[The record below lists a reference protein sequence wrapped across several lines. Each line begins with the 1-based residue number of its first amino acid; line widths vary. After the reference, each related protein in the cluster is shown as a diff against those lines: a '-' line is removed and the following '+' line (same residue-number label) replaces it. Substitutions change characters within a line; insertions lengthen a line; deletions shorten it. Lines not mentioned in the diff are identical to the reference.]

1 MTLVNFADL
10 DFDQVKTSITNYLRA
25 NSDFTDYDFE
35 GSNLSTIIDVLAY
48 NTYITSYNANMVAN
62 EVFIDSATL
71 RENVISLA
79 RNIGYV
85 PRSRKAARST
95 ISFFVDTSDFN
106 IKPRTLTLK
115 AGVVGITRAFG
126 RESYSFSVPEDI
138 TVTVNNDI
146 AEFNN
151 IVVYEGTLV
160 SQNFTIDATIPNQRF
175 LLDNVGIDSSLL
187 TVNVAT
193 NENSSVSRNYTL
205 ANSLFDINGES
216 AVYFLQEI
224 ADEKYEIIF
233 GDGIFGKKLQE
244 PNYITVKYMVC
255 NGANANNL
263 SSFTFSGNIVDEG
276 SRVVENG
283 ISLITVND
291 ASHSGGSIESVE
303 SVKKYATRIYASRE
317 RAVTAAD
324 YEALIPT
331 IYPQTESVSAYGGEE
346 LSPPQ
351 FGRVYISIKPYN
363 DRYLSNQIKDNIE
376 RDLKKYSV
384 AGIVPEVVD
393 LKYLYVETDSN
404 VYYNSNL
411 TASSD
416 ALKTSVISNLTSYAN
431 STELNKFGARFKY
444 SKFLNVVDNT
454 SNAVTSNITT
464 IQIRRDLR
472 AVLNAFAEYEICFGN
487 RFFIK
492 NHGHSP
498 VNGGAVVGYNIKSSG
513 FTVDGIGSTVYLA
526 DTPSAGLEKGT
537 INLIRLE
544 SPSEPIVV
552 KRNVGTI
559 DYVKGEIKLKPI
571 NITSTVIT
579 RGIPLIEISAI
590 PLSNDIIGLQDLYLQ
605 LDTNNVSVSMVAD
618 QISSGA
624 DVSGSNYVS
633 SSSYSNGNLVRG
645 SVVTSRTTSGATTS
659 TSASTSAVSGS
670 TSTMTPSTTYSSPT
684 TTTSSSSSSY

>member
-1 MTLVNFADL
+1 
-10 DFDQVKTSITNYLRA
+10 
-25 NSDFTDYDFE
+25 
-35 GSNLSTIIDVLAY
+35 
-48 NTYITSYNANMVAN
+48 
-62 EVFIDSATL
+62 
-71 RENVISLA
+71 
-79 RNIGYV
+79 
-85 PRSRKAARST
+85 
-95 ISFFVDTSDFN
+95 
-106 IKPRTLTLK
+106 
-115 AGVVGITRAFG
+115 
-126 RESYSFSVPEDI
+126 
-138 TVTVNNDI
+138 
-146 AEFNN
+146 
-151 IVVYEGTLV
+151 
-160 SQNFTIDATIPNQRF
+160 
-175 LLDNVGIDSSLL
+175 
-187 TVNVAT
+187 
-193 NENSSVSRNYTL
+193 
-205 ANSLFDINGES
+205 
-216 AVYFLQEI
+216 
-224 ADEKYEIIF
+224 
-233 GDGIFGKKLQE
+233 
-244 PNYITVKYMVC
+244 MVC

-263 SSFTFSGNIVDEG
+263 SSFTFAGNIVDEG

-346 LSPPQ
+346 LNPPQ